1 MLTINS
7 LVYHAPENPMTATTR
22 NPINKD
28 LLQSTKFQVNFS
40 RLPGVT
46 YFCNSVNLPG
56 ISLTEIPFPTPFV
69 DLYIPGEKAIYDTL
83 NITFLVDE
91 DLRAWTEMHDWIR
104 GATFPTEFEE
114 YVRLARLNPLANI
127 RTIRERPPVY
137 TDATMTIYSNKNN
150 ANFRVKF
157 VDVFPTTVGSLS
169 FSTGDSAENIIT
181 ADATFRF
188 SYFDISRV

>member
-1 MLTINS
+1 
-7 LVYHAPENPMTATTR
+7 MTAINR
-22 NPINKD
+22 NPANKD
-28 LLQSTKFQVNFS
+28 LLQSTKFQVNFGM
-40 RLPGVT
+40 LPGVT

-104 GATFPTEFEE
+104 GATFPTNFSE
-114 YVRLARLNPLANI
+114 YLNLARVNRNASLRSL
-127 RTIRERPPVY
+127 RTTVDDKPPVY
-137 TDATMTIYSNKNN
+137 SDATMTIYTNKNN
-150 ANFRVKF
+150 PNFRVKF

-169 FSTGDSAENIIT
+169 FSVGDSAENIIT

-188 SYFDISRV
+188 SFYEYERIKS